1 MKPAHPDRP
10 SKPLL
15 IVGWDGATPELLGP
29 WMADGTLP
37 NLAALA
43 RRGSYSPLRS
53 LIHPLSP
60 AAWTSAMTG
69 LGPGRHGVW
78 DFGHIRPGTYTV
90 EPTTGAHRKGAT
102 VWEIADECGLRS
114 VVGNVPLSYP
124 CRSFRG
130 AYVPGLGA
138 TSLVG
143 TTHPPSIGG
152 LIEQTVPDYR
162 IDSNIYEH
170 TNPAEF
176 LTSVERMVEART
188 TVFED
193 LLRREQPDLF
203 VGVYVSTDRVQH
215 AFWKQ
220 ANHPW
225 LDGQRAGWAFSSAI
239 KDCYVQLDA
248 ALGRLIAACPGDPT
262 VMVISDHGF
271 GDLDGD
277 LYLNSVL
284 EDMGVLRVSHRS
296 REQRGR
302 GGRFGGLVR
311 RFASVRDGNDEADT
325 AEAPCFGDIDWQQTQ
340 AYARGLFGNIWLN
353 LRGREPHGQVEPGPE
368 AEALVDRITAR
379 LLALREPGS
388 HSTPLIDAVFRG
400 QDLFRGDGGG
410 PVEGAPDLVVVPRD
424 YRWMTRSGREIG
436 AQGCLTCDPA
446 IRHTG
451 NHRMNGVLV
460 AGGPGVT
467 VGAPAEL
474 RRLIDVTPTAL
485 ALLGIEVPRSL
496 DGKPMS
502 SLMSCDN
509 GWTDDVPVWEP
520 LAPESSSGAPSAE
533 ALTDQLKGLGYL
545 AP

>member
-1 MKPAHPDRP
+1 MRPAHPDRP
-10 SKPLL
+10 SQPLL
-15 IVGWDGATPELLGP
+15 IVGWDGATPELLEP

-43 RRGSYSPLRS
+43 QRGSYSPLRS

-69 LGPGRHGVW
+69 LNPGRHGVW
-78 DFGHIRPGTYTV
+78 DFGHIQPGTYTV
-90 EPTTGAHRKGAT
+90 EPTTGAQRKGAT
-102 VWEIADECGLRS
+102 VWEIADQCGLRS
-114 VVGNVPLSYP
+114 LVGNVPLSHP
-124 CRSFRG
+124 CRPFDG
-130 AYVPGLGA
+130 VYIPGLGA
-138 TSLVG
+138 TSLDG
-143 TTHPPSIGG
+143 TTHPKSIGR
-152 LIEQTVPDYR
+152 LIDQTVPDYR

-170 TNPAEF
+170 AAPAEF
-176 LTSVERMVEART
+176 LASVAQMVEART
-188 TVFED
+188 RVFED
-193 LLRREQPDLF
+193 LLRRDKPDLF

-220 ANHPW
+220 GNHPW
-225 LDGQRAGWAFSSAI
+225 LDGKRAGWTFGSAI
-239 KDCYVQLDA
+239 KDTYVQLDA

-262 VMVISDHGF
+262 VLVISDHGF

-277 LYLNSVL
+277 LYLNAVL
-284 EDMGVLRVSHRS
+284 EDMGLLRVSHHS
-296 REQRGR
+296 RQARRRGER
-302 GGRFGGLVR
+302 FFGLMRRFGG
-311 RFASVRDGNDEADT
+311 G
-325 AEAPCFGDIDWQQTQ
+325 AEDAAPEPCFGDIDWEQTQ
-340 AYARGLFGNIWLN
+340 AYSRGLFGNIWLN
-353 LRGREPHGQVEPGPE
+353 IRGREPVGQVEPGPE
-368 AEALVDRITAR
+368 AEGLMERITDR
-379 LLALREPGS
+379 LLALREPGG
-388 HSTPLIDAVFRG
+388 HSAPLIDAVFRG
-400 QDLFRGDGGG
+400 SDLYSSEDGG

-460 AGGPGVT
+460 AGGPGIT

-509 GWTDDVPVWEP
+509 GWTDDVPAWEP
-520 LAPESSSGAPSAE
+520 LGEDSAPSDASAE
-533 ALTDQLKGLGYL
+533 ELTEQLKGLGYL